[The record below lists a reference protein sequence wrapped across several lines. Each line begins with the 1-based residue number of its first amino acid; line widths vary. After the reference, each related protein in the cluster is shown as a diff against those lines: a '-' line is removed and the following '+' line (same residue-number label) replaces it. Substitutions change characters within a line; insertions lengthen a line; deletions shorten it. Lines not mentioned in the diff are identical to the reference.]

1 MWFGTLIALVVLIA
15 PGAIVARIAQLNWP
29 IAIAA
34 GPALT
39 YGVVALAIIPYGAL
53 GIPWNGWTALAA
65 LAVVCLLA
73 LVLQLLLAR
82 FRDKQAEAR
91 AMNPGP
97 AIVVA
102 AGVLLGAV
110 LIGWAAFAG
119 IPHWQSIPS
128 TWDAVWHA
136 NEVRWILDVG
146 QASSTHM
153 GELRNV
159 ETHAVLYYPSVFH
172 ALTAVFCQLTG
183 AAAATGYTLNSL
195 AAAIWLFPV
204 SAAVLTWRALR
215 THTTEWRTAVTAA
228 TAAALSASFTAVP
241 YVEFDTAAMP
251 NLAAYGVA
259 IPAMALIT
267 STLQH
272 RDRIPVAVL
281 GLVGVFSVHITGG
294 IITVLLVGAWWLFEA
309 LRHPVRGRARD
320 FAVLAGVGIA
330 AGLILL
336 PQFLTVTKQ
345 EDIIA
350 GHSFLTYLS
359 MRHGLFDAVFMHS
372 RHLNDFPYQWGLSF
386 LCAVG
391 GFIMLVKKLW
401 WPLAVWLLFIVIN
414 VDAGTPL
421 WGPLGRVAGA
431 FGEFFYKD
439 PRRIAAATTP
449 LFNLMAAIALVTLVA
464 GAVAL
469 AKRLVQPRKPM
480 PSRVWATA
488 TAVLLVGI
496 SVGLAAHYFPRHR
509 FLFGDKYDSIIVD
522 QRDLDAMAYLAKL
535 PGAHDTMIG
544 DSNVDGTSWMYAV
557 AGLHPLWTH
566 YDYPV
571 QMGPGYHRYIFWAYA
586 KKGDSDPRVVEAIK
600 ALNIRYV
607 LASGPT
613 IRGFKVP
620 EGLYFLDK
628 SPYWTLI
635 YDNGGAQI
643 YEWHGDTPV
652 HP

>member
-1 MWFGTLIALVVLIA
+1 
-15 PGAIVARIAQLNWP
+15 
-29 IAIAA
+29 
-34 GPALT
+34 
-39 YGVVALAIIPYGAL
+39 
-53 GIPWNGWTALAA
+53 
-65 LAVVCLLA
+65 
-73 LVLQLLLAR
+73 
-82 FRDKQAEAR
+82 
-91 AMNPGP
+91 
-97 AIVVA
+97 
-102 AGVLLGAV
+102 
-110 LIGWAAFAG
+110 
-119 IPHWQSIPS
+119 
-128 TWDAVWHA
+128 
-136 NEVRWILDVG
+136 
-146 QASSTHM
+146 M

-359 MRHGLFDAVFMHS
+359 KRHGLFDAVFMHS